1 MANGKWSAEGH
12 PSEVMS
18 TSFCGQA
25 LAVEYCVKNKGKM
38 QNRVIQLPKEID
50 NEIAALQLEAM
61 NIEIDELTEEQKKY
75 LASWQEGT

>member
-1 MANGKWSAEGH
+1 MVNLAAAEGH

-25 LAVEYCVKNKGKM
+25 LAVEYCVKNKGKLPVK
-38 QNRVIQLPKEID
+38 VIQLPGEID
-50 NEIAALQLEAM
+50 DKIAGLQLDVM
-61 NIEIDELTEEQKKY
+61 DVEIDELTEEQRKY